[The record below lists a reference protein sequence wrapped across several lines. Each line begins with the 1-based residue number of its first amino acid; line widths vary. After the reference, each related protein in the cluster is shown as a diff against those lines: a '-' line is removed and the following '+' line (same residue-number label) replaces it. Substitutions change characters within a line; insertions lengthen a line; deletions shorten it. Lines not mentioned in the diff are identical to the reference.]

1 MNRSAFVQRVFASAL
16 LVGAVLASACD
27 GGDDDGAIPGAL
39 TEPYIAFERDFQGFR
54 RWERFDLGRSPAMGD
69 VHLEG
74 HRVDYLNRRP
84 PAGAEEFT
92 FGTIIVK
99 EIEGTRHQIFAMAKR
114 GGGYNASAARGWE
127 WFELEVRPNG
137 SVAIEWR
144 GVEPPA
150 IPARQR
156 FLELCS
162 YTQCPITDIPS
173 TRQSSA
179 SDHAPAAQAPSISGL
194 AKPPFRLASR
204 SSTRVRRSSSGKS
217 TAALKISA
225 RCIRFQEYPSLL
237 GEEVAS
243 SKPGAVSRGAAALQP
258 YCVRRSPVPRSCPGP
273 RPRPGGCACAS
284 RPTAPASS
292 SPDRGSQARE
302 TGPPSAQW
310 HGSWDKR
317 GSRCPSPQPR
327 RNAGTRSAPRCH
339 RRTP

>member
-150 IPARQR
+150 EEKYGGPMVGTCNTCHGTAQR
-156 FLELCS
+156 NDYVFSPPLELH
-162 YTQCPITDIPS
+162 TLTG
-173 TRQSSA
+173 R
-179 SDHAPAAQAPSISGL
+179 AP
-194 AKPPFRLASR
+194 R
-204 SSTRVRRSSSGKS
+204 SLD
-217 TAALKISA
+217 A
-225 RCIRFQEYPSLL
+225 
-237 GEEVAS
+237 
-243 SKPGAVSRGAAALQP
+243 GAVDPDAAP
-258 YCVRRSPVPRSCPGP
+258 
-273 RPRPGGCACAS
+273 
-284 RPTAPASS
+284 
-292 SPDRGSQARE
+292 
-302 TGPPSAQW
+302 
-310 HGSWDKR
+310 
-317 GSRCPSPQPR
+317 
-327 RNAGTRSAPRCH
+327 
-339 RRTP
+339 